1 MTGTTTTAPAAGAQG
16 GTDEAT
22 TSFKGGE
29 RPDDQPKGGGGT
41 PDKKRRGGG
50 GGADKPVSA
59 GWLARIV
66 LAVIC
71 FLWLVPLVGLFITS
85 FRGEQEANTT
95 GWWTVFSDPTNFGF
109 VGFDNYSAALE
120 QASLDTAFINSI
132 AISLPATFIPLLV
145 SAFAAYAFT
154 FMRFP
159 GRDVLFLTVVALLVI
174 PNYVAF
180 VPILQIYNN
189 FEMSGTFPAV
199 WLAHIGFGMSLAIYI
214 LRNYMGTLPHSVI
227 ESAEIDGAS
236 HFQTFWRLI
245 LPMSMPALASFA
257 IFQFLWVWN
266 DLFVALVFIGPGDN
280 APMTVAIQ
288 NNLLSQQ
295 GSGWNLVTAGGF
307 FSMIVPI
314 IVFLSL
320 QRFFVRG
327 LTAGAVKG

>member
-1 MTGTTTTAPAAGAQG
+1 MTSTTTTTPAVGSPGGAGKA
-16 GTDEAT
+16 
-22 TSFKGGE
+22 
-29 RPDDQPKGGGGT
+29 RPRKGGGG
-41 PDKKRRGGG
+41 DDRQ
-50 GGADKPVSA
+50 ASA
-59 GWLARIV
+59 GWFARIT

-71 FLWLVPLVGLFITS
+71 TLWIIPVIGLFITS
-85 FRGEQEANTT
+85 FRGEQEANST
-95 GWWTVFSDPTNFGF
+95 GWWTVLTDPANFGF
-109 VGFDNYSAALE
+109 VGFDNYTEAI
-120 QASLDTAFINSI
+120 DTADLGNAFINSV

-145 SAFAAYAFT
+145 AAFASYAFT
-154 FMRFP
+154 FMEFP
-159 GRDVLFLTVVALLVI
+159 GRNALFLLVVALLVI

-180 VPILQIYNN
+180 VPILNLYGRLG
-189 FEMSGTFPAV
+189 MSGTFPTV

-214 LRNYMGTLPHSVI
+214 LRTYMGTLPMSVI
-227 ESAEIDGAS
+227 ESGRIDGAS

-280 APMTVAIQ
+280 APVTVAIQ
-288 NNLLSQQ
+288 NTLLSQQ
-295 GSGWNLVTAGGF
+295 GAGWNLVTAGGF
-307 FSMIVPI
+307 FSMVVPI